1 MTQLEVDLKYEQ
13 MIEGHE
19 SMLRTESQGH
29 TEVVVYDETGA
40 SEGSLSEA
48 RRTHAVR
55 QSVPFIVSIFSLI
68 NG

>member
-1 MTQLEVDLKYEQ
+1 
-13 MIEGHE
+13 
-19 SMLRTESQGH
+19 MLRTESQGH

-68 NG
+68 NGWN